1 MDHLVQETT
10 KSTVEC
16 YVISLRI

>member
-1 MDHLVQETT
+1 MGHLVKETT

-16 YVISLRI
+16 